1 MVQQSETVGVVR
13 QNWLGRALRWFEGS
27 RTALPG
33 RIAAEIDRREAA
45 AERTIGWAQ
54 LGFVLFYS
62 VLFAIAPQAEGATMA
77 SQVPLTL
84 GAYMIFTLFRLWLSY
99 AITLPVWF
107 VIFSILVDVTL
118 LCALIFSFHIQ
129 YSQPPAFYLKAPTI
143 IHFFSFISLRVL
155 RYDPRFV
162 LIAGL
167 ASAAGWLGMMG
178 YALMSDMGEMYV
190 TRNYVDYLTSNA
202 ILIGAE
208 VDKVLTIIAV
218 TLILAFALYRAR
230 GVLLD
235 AVASRSAADDL
246 SRFFAPEVA
255 RSITQSEMQ
264 PSAGLGE
271 QRAAAIL
278 FVDLRNFTATAAT
291 MDPGRVMAVLARYQ
305 SEVMAV
311 IAAHGGRV
319 DKFLGDGVLAT
330 FGAVADSPTHA
341 ADALR
346 AARQVITALDAGR
359 QDFAALGWPGDWC
372 SGTAVA
378 AGTVTVGV
386 VGAEGH
392 FEFTVIG
399 DAVNR
404 AAKFEAANKV
414 LGSRALT
421 DRATWNL
428 AVSQGYEAQVPWDH
442 TSEQESGEQATEAQ
456 GSGQAGAAAFRP
468 AQPVLGLPGRV
479 DLILL
484 A

>member
-1 MVQQSETVGVVR
+1 MVEQSEAVG
-13 QNWLGRALRWFEGS
+13 ALRQRWFGGAL
-27 RTALPG
+27 RLFQGAQTPLPG
-33 RIAAEIDRREAA
+33 RIATEIDRREAA

-62 VLFAIAPQAEGATMA
+62 LLFAIAPRAEGATMA
-77 SQVPLTL
+77 SLVPLTL
-84 GAYMIFTLFRLWLSY
+84 GAYMVFTLFRLWLSY
-99 AITLPVWF
+99 MITLPVWF
-107 VIFSILVDVTL
+107 VILSILVDVAL
-118 LCALIFSFHIQ
+118 LCGLIFSFHIQ

-143 IHFFSFISLRVL
+143 IHFFSFIALRAL

-178 YALMSDMGEMYV
+178 YALMADMGEMYI

-246 SRFFAPEVA
+246 SLFFAPEVA
-255 RSITQSEMQ
+255 KSITQSEMQ
-264 PSAGLGE
+264 PAAGLGE
-271 QRAAAIL
+271 QRAASIL
-278 FVDLRNFTATAAT
+278 FVDLRNFTSTAAR
-291 MDPGRVMAVLARYQ
+291 MDPGKVMAVLARYQ
-305 SEVMAV
+305 GQVLAV

-330 FGAVADSPTHA
+330 FGAVADSTTHA

-346 AARQVITALDAGR
+346 AASEIVTRLDAERGE
-359 QDFAALGWPGDWC
+359 FADLGWPGDWS

-378 AGTVTVGV
+378 TGTVTVGV

-392 FEFTVIG
+392 YEFTVIG

-414 LGSRALT
+414 LGSRTLT
-421 DRATWNL
+421 DRATWDL
-428 AVSQGYEAQVPWDH
+428 AVSQGYDVSARQDQP
-442 TSEQESGEQATEAQ
+442 AL
-456 GSGQAGAAAFRP
+456 RP
-468 AQPVLGLPGRV
+468 AQSVMGLPGLV
-479 DLILL
+479 DLVVL